1 MHYAPRAIDGPF
13 FPRLKFFR
21 TGGHESA
28 PRVQFCAA
36 RPGNR
41 RLRVSSRNF
50 SLLYLK
56 ERRFLAEK
64 CAMHL
69 GGQNVDQMKR
79 PKRPRSVAQ
88 AVLPKGKW
96 MCGPVKH
103 QITSSM
109 GGSSLDTDRSKTVS
123 NPYLST
129 PDELE
134 GDNMRGRKLKSR
146 LITLNVSWTCIG
158 SDKRRF
164 LRFFIPRK
172 RHRAAC
178 QTTLTTLKPNKQN
191 RTTVTNATIF

>member
-36 RPGNR
+36 RPGIR
-41 RLRVSSRNF
+41 RSRVSSRNF

-79 PKRPRSVAQ
+79 PKRPRRVAQ

-96 MCGPVKH
+96 MCSPVKH

-123 NPYLST
+123 NPYLTT
-129 PDELE
+129 PDEL
-134 GDNMRGRKLKSR
+134 GDDNMRVLKLRS
-146 LITLNVSWTCIG
+146 S
-158 SDKRRF
+158 S
-164 LRFFIPRK
+164 
-172 RHRAAC
+172 
-178 QTTLTTLKPNKQN
+178 TTFEQKQS
-191 RTTVTNATIF
+191 TNHIHQA